1 MRFDASLF
9 PKFRKEKIE
18 EAEQVS
24 NPGTVGYQCIHI
36 GRPVLQL
43 LPGMDEE
50 VASQPENNRRRKKPG
65 DISGIRHIHEKHTDH
80 GYRKGQK
87 NDSDGFPLEFLII
100 LAADFFGFFG
110 CFFFLA
116 DQQIISGIL
125 HGFLQGFRR
134 TDERII
140 FHCRR
145 CCRIIHLCQTDT
157 RLLIQGF
164 VHPIG
169 TCRTTHSHHRKGS
182 CCCFRLRHDLF
193 RLVYLQMKLFFLFR
207 THSHVYKSR

>member
-50 VASQPENNRRRKKPG
+50 VAPQPENNRRRKNPG

-87 NDSDGFPLEFLII
+87 NGSDGFLLEFLII
-100 LAADFFGFFG
+100 LVSDLFGFFG

-140 FHCRR
+140 FHRRR
-145 CCRIIHLCQTDT
+145 CCCIIHLCLTDT
-157 RLLIQGF
+157 GLLIQSF

-169 TCRTTHSHHRKGS
+169 TCRTTHSHHRESS
-182 CCCFRLRHDLF
+182 CCCFRIRHRKFCLSDSENKIS
-193 RLVYLQMKLFFLFR
+193 MNNP
-207 THSHVYKSR
+207 